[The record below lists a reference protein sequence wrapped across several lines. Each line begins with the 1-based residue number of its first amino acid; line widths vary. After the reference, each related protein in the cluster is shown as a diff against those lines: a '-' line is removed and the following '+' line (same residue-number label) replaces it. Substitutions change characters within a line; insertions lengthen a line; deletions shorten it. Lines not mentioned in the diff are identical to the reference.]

1 MKLIGPFSQL
11 LTLRHL
17 PVKGPLS
24 DNELEV
30 IVQGAVLV
38 NDGLIIAV
46 GEYSK
51 LADQYP
57 DAMIEFIDVPMV
69 GIPGLIDAHTHMCY
83 AGSRAK
89 DYALRLSGKSYQEI
103 AKQGGGIRSTVC
115 ETRKATPEELF
126 QSLMLR
132 CDTHY
137 RNGVTTA
144 EVKSGYGLTL
154 NDELKMLQVIQK
166 ANLSHPISLVSTC
179 LAAHTLPEEYESK
192 SEYLEYVAN
201 TVLPAVKEANLSSRV
216 DIFVE
221 PIAFE
226 EKETRVFLKEAHR
239 LGFDITIH
247 ADQFTRL
254 GSRLA
259 FEFNAMSADHLEAS
273 GESEINLLALSNVVG
288 VLLPGASLGLGMH
301 YPKGRTML
309 DKGMSVAIASDWNP
323 GSAPMGNLLLQAAVF
338 GAAEKLTIAETLA
351 AITVRAAHALGLND
365 RGVLDIGKLAH
376 IIGFETDNYQDILY
390 YQGSLRPSKVWST

>member
-17 PVKGPLS
+17 ALKGSLC
-24 DNELEV
+24 DAQLEV
-30 IVQGAVLV
+30 IDQGAVLV
-38 NDGLIIAV
+38 DDGIIEAV
-46 GEYSK
+46 GEYYE
-51 LADQYP
+51 LVNQYP
-57 DAMIEFIDVPMV
+57 NATKEFIDVPMV
-69 GIPGLIDAHTHMCY
+69 GMPGLVDAHTHICY
-83 AGSRAK
+83 AGTRAN

-103 AKQGGGIRSTVC
+103 AKQGGGIRSTVN
-115 ETRKATPEELF
+115 ETRKATSEELL
-126 QSLMLR
+126 QSLLSR
-132 CDTHY
+132 CNTHY

-154 NDELKMLQVIQK
+154 DDELKMLRVIQK
-166 ANLSHPISLVSTC
+166 ANLSHPISLISTC

-192 SEYLEYVAN
+192 SEYLQFVAN
-201 TVLPAVKEANLSSRV
+201 TILPAVKEENLCSRV

-226 EKETRVFLKEAHR
+226 EKETRLFLKEVHR

-247 ADQFTRL
+247 ADQFTRI

-301 YPKGRTML
+301 YPKGRMML
-309 DKGMSVAIASDWNP
+309 DKGMAVAIASDWNP
-323 GSAPMGNLLLQAAVF
+323 GSAPMGDLLMQAAVF
-338 GAAEKLTIAETLA
+338 GAAEKLTMAETFA
-351 AITVRAAHALGLND
+351 AITFRAANALGLTD
-365 RGVLDIGKLAH
+365 RGVLDVGKLAH
-376 IIGFETDNYQDILY
+376 IIGFETEDYQDILY
-390 YQGSLRPSKVWST
+390 YQGSLRPSKVWS